1 MFTYLVKVCKEH
13 EDLKTQQQEIRE
25 FTQEI
30 FRKNKETIDSAV
42 LRKLLQEKLLEM
54 LQHPENFIVSVDS
67 MWRSDTPQK
76 VSFFI
81 NLLMK
86 TKMMDRKKSVIL
98 FAEYKEITSLKESAA
113 FQVSKFVRNLPELF
127 LPVTLQTE
135 ISKFL

>member
-1 MFTYLVKVCKEH
+1 MTCRTGWRHSCRRKCAWRRGVQYFDIND
-13 EDLKTQQQEIRE
+13 DLDAQGEENLSGQHGI
-25 FTQEI
+25 
-30 FRKNKETIDSAV
+30 
-42 LRKLLQEKLLEM
+42 EKLLEM